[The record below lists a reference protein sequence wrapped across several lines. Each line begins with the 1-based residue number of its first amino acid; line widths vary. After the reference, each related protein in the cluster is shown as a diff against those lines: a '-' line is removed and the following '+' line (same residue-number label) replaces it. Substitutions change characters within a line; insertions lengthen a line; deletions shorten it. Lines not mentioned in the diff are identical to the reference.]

1 MAEYIDRGELLKE
14 LERFPHLGTAGSI
27 VRGMKKADVAPVVR
41 CKDCKHL
48 NALHR
53 MGEIRTEA
61 VKEFAEMVKEKIRT
75 MSRIVVYD
83 EDIDNL
89 VKEFTEEQK

>member
-27 VRGMKKADVAPVVR
+27 VRGMKKADVVEVVR

-48 NALHR
+48 
-53 MGEIRTEA
+53 MFSDCYGECSRAYLGIVSPNDYCSHGERR
-61 VKEFAEMVKEKIRT
+61 KID
-75 MSRIVVYD
+75 V
-83 EDIDNL
+83 
-89 VKEFTEEQK
+89 